1 MKNINQIKDAATPS
15 DTTFGG
21 VSRRDLLKVGSLSV
35 LGLSLPELFRM
46 PQAAAA
52 TKNTPPAKSCILL
65 FLNGGPS
72 HLDTWDPKPNAS
84 SEYRGEFSAISTN
97 VAGIQVSE
105 HLPRMAHV
113 ADKLAIL
120 RSLTSPEG
128 GHARACHYMLTGQR
142 MEVGVEHAA
151 YGSVM
156 LRAQRTRNAEA
167 GYVAIPQMLRGGSA
181 GHLGASFEPSAAG
194 DLSREPDAVQERYG
208 KNEFGRGCL
217 RARQLVE
224 AGTRFVTVSHTGWDT
239 HGNNFRHLRD
249 HQLPPLDLGFSALVA
264 DLEAR
269 GLLDDTLVVCMGDFG
284 RTPKIN
290 AYAGRDH
297 WPACQ
302 SVVFAGGGVRGG
314 QVIGRSDETGSYPAE
329 RPATPADLAAT
340 IYAALGVDPRH
351 AQPHSAQVTE
361 TGRAVKELL
370 A

>member
-15 DTTFGG
+15 EG
-21 VSRRDLLKVGSLSV
+21 VSRRDLLKVGSLSM

-52 TKNTPPAKSCILL
+52 NGGRKTKSCILL
-65 FLNGGPS
+65 FLSGGPS

-84 SEYRGEFSAISTN
+84 SDYRGEFGAISTN
-97 VAGIQVSE
+97 VAGIQLSE
-105 HLPRMAHV
+105 HLPRMAQV

-128 GHARACHYMLTGQR
+128 SHARACHYMLTGRR
-142 MEVGVEHAA
+142 MEAGVEHAA
-151 YGSVM
+151 YGSVV
-156 LRAQRTRNAEA
+156 LREQSARNSQA

-194 DLSREPDAVQERYG
+194 DLSRESDAVQERYG
-208 KNEFGRGCL
+208 KNEFGIGCL

-224 AGTRFVTVSHTGWDT
+224 AGTRFITVSHTGWDT
-239 HGNNFRHLRD
+239 HGNNFRNLRE
-249 HQLPPLDLGFSALVA
+249 HQLPPLDLGFSALVT

-269 GLLDDTLVVCMGDFG
+269 GLLEETLIVCMGDFG

-314 QVIGRSDETGSYPAE
+314 QVIGKSDETGSYPAE

-340 IYAALGVDPRH
+340 IYAALGVDPQHVLPR
-351 AQPHSAQVTE
+351 SAQVAE
-361 TGRAVKELL
+361 AGRAVKELL